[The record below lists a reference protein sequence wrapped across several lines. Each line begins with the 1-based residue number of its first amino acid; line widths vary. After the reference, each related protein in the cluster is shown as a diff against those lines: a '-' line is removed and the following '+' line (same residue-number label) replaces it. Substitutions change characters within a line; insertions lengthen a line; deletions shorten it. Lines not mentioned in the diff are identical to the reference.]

1 MVHDNCRPYTVE
13 GEVSLNDAVQ
23 RVHREGN
30 VKSWALEFD
39 KKNDFLG
46 DRQWVE
52 AKFRHMGKHEP
63 SPK

>member
-1 MVHDNCRPYTVE
+1 ME